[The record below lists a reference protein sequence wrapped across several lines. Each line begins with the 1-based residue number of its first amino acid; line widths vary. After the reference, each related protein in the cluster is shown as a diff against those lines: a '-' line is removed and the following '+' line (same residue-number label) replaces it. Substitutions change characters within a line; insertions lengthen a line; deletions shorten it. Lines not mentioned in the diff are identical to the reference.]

1 MHISGSWSIC
11 CSLGPPVPFLLGCFL
26 AGCPS
31 SFTGARSCFSPDSG
45 LYISPCQTFDRTRG
59 SYWLFSPV
67 CPGPSKRW
75 CIIQCINHSYQLC
88 IICKPPENAK
98 SYYTVLAPVS
108 NSGFSHDWL
117 ASSWTSC
124 RLISTLWTW
133 SFSQISAYLTV
144 CFIYTIHHLLVCE
157 YDVGDSVESHSKVL
171 CKSMLTAQSP
181 FFLSYVWKW
190 FLRFLALSPS
200 QELRW
205 DCPVCGP
212 SFLYF
217 LKIGV
222 LLNILQSSQ
231 LMEVPNSGLT
241 LTLASFLNL
250 CVYLIRSHGVIYV
263 QFQMFPN
270 VILFLLEQRVCLP
283 SSRLFC
289 MSHGPAIAQSMLHQ

>member
-1 MHISGSWSIC
+1 MHTSGSWSIC
-11 CSLGPPVPFLLGCFL
+11 CPLGPPVPFLLGCFL
-26 AGCPS
+26 DGCPS
-31 SFTGARSCFSPDSG
+31 SFTGAWSCFSPDSG
-45 LYISPCQTFDRTRG
+45 LYISPCQTSRG

-67 CPGPSKRW
+67 FPGPSKR

-88 IICKPPENAK
+88 IICKLPENAK
-98 SYYTVLAPVS
+98 LYYTVLAPVS

-124 RLISTLWTW
+124 WLISTLWTW
-133 SFSQISAYLTV
+133 SFSQLSAYLTV

-157 YDVGDSVESHSKVL
+157 YDVGDSAESCSKVL
-171 CKSMLTAQSP
+171 CKSIQTAQSP

-205 DCPVCGP
+205 GCPVCGP
-212 SFLYF
+212 SFLSF

-222 LLNILQSSQ
+222 LLDILQSSQ
-231 LMEVPNSGLT
+231 PYGDTQQWPHIDFGQLPQH
-241 LTLASFLNL
+241 L

-289 MSHGPAIAQSMLHQ
+289 MSKGSAIAQSMLHQ